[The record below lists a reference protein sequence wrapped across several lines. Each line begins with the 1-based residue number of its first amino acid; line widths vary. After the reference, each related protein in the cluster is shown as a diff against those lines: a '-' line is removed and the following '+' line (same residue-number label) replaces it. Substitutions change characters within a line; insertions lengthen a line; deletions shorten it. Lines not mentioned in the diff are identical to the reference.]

1 MPELPEVESIVRQ
14 LSSALTGRH
23 VREVEMARRDIVRG
37 GPHALEDVL
46 PGREVR
52 AVTRQAK
59 RIQIE
64 LEGGVLAF
72 HLGMSGRLTLAAAA
86 APVEKHTHVRIRLD
100 GGDEELRFRDPR
112 RFGGIWFLENA
123 TTGQGRFFGK
133 IGPEPLELPLKDF
146 RAILRRS
153 RRQVKAALLDQSIIA
168 GLGNIYADEALFDAG
183 VHPLRRT
190 DTLGDDE
197 ARRLLA
203 SIKKVLRRAI
213 RCNGST
219 LSDYRRADGSEGDFQ
234 RFHRVYQKTGEP
246 CPNCGAVI
254 ARLVAA
260 GRSTH
265 LCPRCQ
271 PAPQA
276 VVNLKARARTPR
288 RSAER
293 GRRPL
298 SAPRSPGRQC

>member
-14 LSSALTGRH
+14 LSPALTGRR
-23 VREVEMARRDIVRG
+23 VRDVELARRDIVRG
-37 GPHALEDVL
+37 GPRALEDVL

-52 AVTRQAK
+52 AVTRRAK

-72 HLGMSGRLTLAAAA
+72 HLGMSGRLTLSAAS

-100 GGDEELRFRDPR
+100 DGDDELRFRDPR
-112 RFGGIWFLENA
+112 RFGGVWFLDA
-123 TTGQGRFFGK
+123 AASGAGRFFGAV
-133 IGPEPLELPLKDF
+133 GPEPLELSFNDF

-153 RRQVKAALLDQSIIA
+153 RRRIKAALLDQSVIA

-190 DTLGDDE
+190 DTLSDDE

-203 SIKKVLRRAI
+203 SIRKVLRRAI
-213 RCNGST
+213 RCHGST
-219 LSDYRRADGSEGDFQ
+219 LSDYRRADGTEGDFQ

-246 CPNCGAVI
+246 CPVCGTVI

-265 LCPRCQ
+265 VCPRCQ
-271 PAPQA
+271 PAPQT
-276 VVNLKARARTPR
+276 VNLKARARTPR
-288 RSAER
+288 RSVER
-293 GRRPL
+293 GRRLP
-298 SAPRSPGRQC
+298 STPRSPGRRR